1 MCTASHTYSVPFEP
15 CVHSVCE
22 TGPASLRPLSCP
34 ALGPRVIDRP
44 RDSGSGGFAPS
55 SPAQPRLRAAPL
67 RSSPWALSAR
77 WLFFF
82 CRQRKSCSLC
92 LDNFLLSPGGRAFL
106 DFFAGYGGGAGGIL
120 PRRACPC
127 EYVARRPPHRRWVQ
141 ETQPHTCGCAER
153 ILTAEFQKRHCK
165 HTQTAISLR
174 LSRLLLRG
182 AVFPWVVWG

>member
-1 MCTASHTYSVPFEP
+1 M
-15 CVHSVCE
+15 
-22 TGPASLRPLSCP
+22 SCP

-67 RSSPWALSAR
+67 RSSPWPSQLAGS
-77 WLFFF
+77 FFKAVTKKT
-82 CRQRKSCSLC
+82 CRRRE
-92 LDNFLLSPGGRAFL
+92 FLLSPGGCFFA
-106 DFFAGYGGGAGGIL
+106 FFAGYGGAASSIL

-153 ILTAEFQKRHCK
+153 ILTAEFQPPGKKAASARCS
-165 HTQTAISLR
+165 ACGNLR
-174 LSRLLLRG
+174 NLRNFPYGTKEVSDYPRCRPMGGVAEKSVGLSS
-182 AVFPWVVWG
+182 

>member
-1 MCTASHTYSVPFEP
+1 MLA
-15 CVHSVCE
+15 HSVCE

-77 WLFFF
+77 WLSGAPEGKNLLLEISFIPRGEGFFGFF
-82 CRQRKSCSLC
+82 CRLRRCTEH
-92 LDNFLLSPGGRAFL
+92 P
-106 DFFAGYGGGAGGIL
+106 IL

-127 EYVARRPPHRRWVQ
+127 EYAARRPPHRRWVQ
-141 ETQPHTCGCAER
+141 ETQPHTYGCAER
-153 ILTAEFQKRHCK
+153 ILTAEFQPPSFSACLVLSINLIHC
-165 HTQTAISLR
+165 
-174 LSRLLLRG
+174 G
-182 AVFPWVVWG
+182 N